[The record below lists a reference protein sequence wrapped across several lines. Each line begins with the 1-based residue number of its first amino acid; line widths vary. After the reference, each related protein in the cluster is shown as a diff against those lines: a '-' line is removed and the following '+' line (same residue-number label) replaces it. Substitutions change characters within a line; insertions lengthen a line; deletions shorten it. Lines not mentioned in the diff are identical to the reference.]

1 MRQVFSFV
9 LVLLLTGC
17 AELLQVAGQM
27 GQTGPLGPPT
37 ESEVISG
44 LKSALEVGIRNSVS
58 ATSATNGFFGNSL
71 IRIPFPPEAQK
82 MESTLRNLGLN
93 KPVDDFVLTLNRGA
107 EKASAK
113 ATDIFIAAISQMTF
127 QDAMAIWKGDSNA
140 ATAFL
145 QRTTTQQLKDAFA
158 PIIKQSLDQVEVT
171 KYWNPLASTYNSV
184 PFVTPVNPNLDQ
196 YVLDQSL
203 NGLFK
208 MVALEEAKIRRD
220 PAARVN
226 DILKRVFGWKS

>member
-1 MRQVFSFV
+1 MQI
-9 LVLLLTGC
+9 TN
-17 AELLQVAGQM
+17 QM
-27 GQTGPLGPPT
+27 GQTSPLGPPT
-37 ESEVISG
+37 ESEVIAG

-58 ATSATNGFFGNSL
+58 ATSTTNGFFGNSL

-82 MESTLRNLGLN
+82 MENTLRNLGLD

-113 ATDIFIAAISQMTF
+113 ATDIFINAISQMTF

-145 QRTTTQQLKDAFA
+145 QRTTTSQLKAAFA

-171 KYWNPLASTYNSV
+171 KYWNPLASAYNSV

-226 DILKRVFGWKS
+226 DILRRVFGWQ